1 MVYTCTKYKQMD
13 IPKLFKYIHKTNLH
27 TNIKQYIPI
36 YPKNTEKLILRL
48 GVVLGHEFIC
58 MELGRERS
66 R

>member
-1 MVYTCTKYKQMD
+1 MD

-27 TNIKQYIPI
+27 ANIKQYIPI